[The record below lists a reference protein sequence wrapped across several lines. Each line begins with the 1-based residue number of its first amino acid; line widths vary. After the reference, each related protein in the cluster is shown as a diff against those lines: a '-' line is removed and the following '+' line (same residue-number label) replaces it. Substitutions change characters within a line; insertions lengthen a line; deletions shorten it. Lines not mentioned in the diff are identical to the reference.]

1 LLLDN
6 WVEVVA
12 CQHLTEGGVMRGGTQ
27 TALAL
32 GVGYVLGRRR
42 KMRMTTILAVAA
54 ATGGLGG
61 VGGAALRRGMKML
74 GSTEALSKVSP
85 QLGEIVDTVRGDLL
99 DAGKAA
105 AVAAATDRIGSLAD
119 TLHER
124 AQSIREP
131 AQAMG
136 EQAAERIPKQRRQ
149 TGADEDAEFSRDT
162 DEDAEFSRDR
172 AEAEPEEAEEP
183 EPDEAGENGRKAAS
197 RRRQAARP
205 GSVVSRTSASRARR

>member
-1 LLLDN
+1 
-6 WVEVVA
+6 
-12 CQHLTEGGVMRGGTQ
+12 MRGGTQ

-32 GVGYVLGRRR
+32 GVGYVLGRRH

-54 ATGGLGG
+54 ATGGLSG

-74 GSTEALSKVSP
+74 GPTEALGKVSP
-85 QLGEIVDTVRGDLL
+85 QLGELVDTVRGDLL

-105 AVAAATDRIGSLAD
+105 AVAVATNRIGSLTD

-136 EQAAERIPKQRRQ
+136 EQAAERIPKPRRQ
-149 TGADEDAEFSRDT
+149 ARADEDAEFSRDG
-162 DEDAEFSRDR
+162 

-183 EPDEAGENGRKAAS
+183 EPDEAGENGRKAAPP
-197 RRRQAARP
+197 RRRVARP
-205 GSVVSRTSASRARR
+205 GSVVTRTRTSAASRARR

>member
-1 LLLDN
+1 
-6 WVEVVA
+6 
-12 CQHLTEGGVMRGGTQ
+12 MRGGTQ

-42 KMRMTTILAVAA
+42 KMRMTTMLAVAA

-61 VGGAALRRGMKML
+61 VGGGALRRGMKML
-74 GSTEALSKVSP
+74 GSTEALGKISP
-85 QLGEIVDTVRGDLL
+85 QLTEIVDTVRGDLL

-105 AVAAATDRIGSLAD
+105 AVAAATNRIGSLTD

-131 AQAMG
+131 AEAMG
-136 EQAAERIPKQRRQ
+136 EQAAGRIPKQRRQ
-149 TGADEDAEFSRDT
+149 ARADEYAESTRD
-162 DEDAEFSRDR
+162 DVD
-172 AEAEPEEAEEP
+172 AEPEEAEEP

-197 RRRQAARP
+197 PHRQAARR
-205 GSVVSRTSASRARR
+205 GSVVTRTRTSTASRARR

>member
-1 LLLDN
+1 
-6 WVEVVA
+6 
-12 CQHLTEGGVMRGGTQ
+12 MRGGTQ

-42 KMRMTTILAVAA
+42 KMRMTTMLAVAA
-54 ATGGLGG
+54 ATGG
-61 VGGAALRRGMKML
+61 VGGGALRRGMKML
-74 GSTEALSKVSP
+74 GSTAALGKVSP

-105 AVAAATDRIGSLAD
+105 AVAAATNRIGSLTD

-149 TGADEDAEFSRDT
+149 TGADEDAEFSRD
-162 DEDAEFSRDR
+162 R

-197 RRRQAARP
+197 PRRQAARP
-205 GSVVSRTSASRARR
+205 GSVVTRTRTSAASRARR

>member
-1 LLLDN
+1 
-6 WVEVVA
+6 
-12 CQHLTEGGVMRGGTQ
+12 MRGGTQ

-136 EQAAERIPKQRRQ
+136 EQASERIPKQRRQ

-162 DEDAEFSRDR
+162 

-197 RRRQAARP
+197 PRRQAARP

>member
-1 LLLDN
+1 
-6 WVEVVA
+6 
-12 CQHLTEGGVMRGGTQ
+12 MRGGTQ

-85 QLGEIVDTVRGDLL
+85 QLGEIVDTVRGDLV

-136 EQAAERIPKQRRQ
+136 EQTAERIPKQRRQ
-149 TGADEDAEFSRDT
+149 AGA

-172 AEAEPEEAEEP
+172 AEAEPEQAEEP

-197 RRRQAARP
+197 PRRQAARP
-205 GSVVSRTSASRARR
+205 ESVVTRTRTSAASRARR

>member
-1 LLLDN
+1 
-6 WVEVVA
+6 
-12 CQHLTEGGVMRGGTQ
+12 MRGGTQ

-32 GVGYVLGRRR
+32 GAGYVLGRRR
-42 KMRMTTILAVAA
+42 KMRMTTMLGVAA

-74 GSTEALSKVSP
+74 GSTEAFGNVSP
-85 QLGEIVDTVRGDLL
+85 QLREIVDTVRGDLL

-105 AVAAATDRIGSLAD
+105 AVAAATNRIGSLTD

-136 EQAAERIPKQRRQ
+136 EQAAGRIPKPRRQ
-149 TGADEDAEFSRDT
+149 AGADVDAETSRDG
-162 DEDAEFSRDR
+162 
-172 AEAEPEEAEEP
+172 AEAEPEEAEAP

-197 RRRQAARP
+197 PRRQAARG
-205 GSVVSRTSASRARR
+205 GSVVTRTRTSAASRARR